1 MSEQQAALR
10 VSPSS
15 AHEHN
20 ESCGMVCIQNI
31 SFKYGAGKKA
41 LFENLCLTIKK
52 GAYIS
57 IVGENGTG
65 KSTLIKLILGLL
77 TPDMGSIRC
86 GAHSIGY
93 VPQKKAT
100 VTGFPITVYETL
112 NSYRILRKQHD
123 KSLIDRYLSDV
134 RLLDYK
140 YALVGTLSGGQLQKM
155 YIARALIGEPDLLIL
170 DEPSTGID
178 IQSQQEIYT
187 FIKKLNMEQGLTVV
201 SVEHNLDAAVLN
213 STDIF
218 HLANGCGHL
227 CNPQKYAAEFLHFRR
242 PPYRSD
248 I

>member
-1 MSEQQAALR
+1 MSEQQTPLDTASFLAY
-10 VSPSS
+10 
-15 AHEHN
+15 EH
-20 ESCGMVCIQNI
+20 SGTDGMVFIQNV
-31 SFKYGAGKKA
+31 SFKYGSGKRI
-41 LFENLCLTIKK
+41 LFENLCLTVKK

-77 TPDMGSIRC
+77 TPDTGTIRC
-86 GAHSIGY
+86 RAHSIGY
-93 VPQKKAT
+93 VPQKKAAI
-100 VTGFPITVYETL
+100 TGFPITVYETL
-112 NSYRILRKQHD
+112 NSYRILRKQRD
-123 KSLIDRYLSDV
+123 KGIVDRCLSDV

-140 YALVGTLSGGQLQKM
+140 YALAGTLSGGQLQKM

-178 IQSQQEIYT
+178 MQSQQEIYT
-187 FIKKLNMEQGLTVV
+187 FIKKLNTEQGLTVI

-242 PPYRSD
+242 
-248 I
+248 

>member
-1 MSEQQAALR
+1 MSEQQAAFQI
-10 VSPSS
+10 SPSS

-20 ESCGMVCIQNI
+20 EACGMVCIQNI
-31 SFKYGAGKKA
+31 SFKYGAGKKV
-41 LFENLCLTIKK
+41 LFEDLCLTIQK

-77 TPDMGSIRC
+77 TPNMGSIRC
-86 GAHSIGY
+86 GVRSIGY
-93 VPQKKAT
+93 VPQKKAAI
-100 VTGFPITVYETL
+100 TGFPITVYETL
-112 NSYRILRKQHD
+112 NSYRILRKQRD

-140 YALVGTLSGGQLQKM
+140 YALAGTLSGGQLQKM

-178 IQSQQEIYT
+178 MQSQQEIYT
-187 FIKKLNMEQGLTVV
+187 FIKKLNTEQGLTVI

-242 PPYRSD
+242 PPYNS
-248 I
+248 